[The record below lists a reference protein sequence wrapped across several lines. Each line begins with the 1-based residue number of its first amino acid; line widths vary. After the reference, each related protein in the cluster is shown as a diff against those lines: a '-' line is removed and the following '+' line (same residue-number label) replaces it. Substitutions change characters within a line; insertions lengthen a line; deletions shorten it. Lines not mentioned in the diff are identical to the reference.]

1 MRKFV
6 AIPAITLATLS
17 GSAFAEGLHD
27 QFWGELSYFYP
38 TINSTARLDAT
49 ATARPGSSIT
59 LEDELDLAD
68 RKGTPYFSLGMRIG
82 QNWRIE
88 FEYYKLDRSSSKT
101 LTRNIDWGDSTYP
114 VGVQVDS
121 SFDTTVY
128 RLTGGY
134 SFYKTPVAEVG
145 GALGLHVTDFK
156 TALSGQASGP
166 GGTTTFQREAND
178 ALVPLPT
185 LGLYG
190 AYAFTDQFQVRG
202 RVDYLTLKYDQY
214 DGSLVN
220 FLVAFDWRF
229 SKNWGVG
236 AGYRYVD
243 YKLSADDPDFRGE
256 VNYKFKGPT
265 LFLTAG
271 F

>member
-1 MRKFV
+1 MRKIV
-6 AIPAITLATLS
+6 IATASVLATVS
-17 GSAFAEGLHD
+17 GPTFAEGLHD
-27 QFWGELSYFYP
+27 TFWGELSYFYP

-68 RKGTPYFSLGMRIG
+68 RKGTPYVSLGMRLAER
-82 QNWRIE
+82 WRIE
-88 FEYYKLDRSSSKT
+88 FEYYRLDRSSSKT
-101 LTRNIDWGDSTYP
+101 LSREIDWGDNTYP
-114 VGVQVDS
+114 VGVRVDS
-121 SFDTTVY
+121 TFDTTVY

-134 SFYKTPVAEVG
+134 SFYKTPVAEAG
-145 GALGLHVTDFK
+145 AALGLHVTDFS

-190 AYAFTDQFQVRG
+190 AYAVTDQFQVRG
-202 RVDYLTLKYDQY
+202 RIDYLTLKYDEY

-236 AGYRYVD
+236 VGYRYVD
-243 YKLSADDPDFRGE
+243 YKLQANDSDFRGE
-256 VNYKFKGPT
+256 VHYKFKGPT
-265 LFLTAG
+265 LYLTAG